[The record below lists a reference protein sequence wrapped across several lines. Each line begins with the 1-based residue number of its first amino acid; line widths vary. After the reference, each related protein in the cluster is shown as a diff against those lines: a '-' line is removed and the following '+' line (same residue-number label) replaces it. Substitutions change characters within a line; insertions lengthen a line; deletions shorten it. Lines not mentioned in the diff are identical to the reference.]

1 VAAISGAEVTPA
13 YFDQK
18 CERLA
23 AVGTIGHALRNGV
36 VHLWGTGLDATR
48 NPVDAA
54 IGRYTAPPRT
64 KFRVHAVRGR
74 KTASVLK
81 AAGIEAPDVYG
92 DPVWFLPRIFPMERI
107 DRTYELGV
115 VLHLSELAHADPS
128 SGPKDIYQRY
138 NIPAALRDSIRI
150 INTLI
155 DPKIAAVEEKI
166 REIVACRR
174 ILSTSLHGLVIAEA
188 YGIPC
193 AWFGTYGGG
202 VRELDAND
210 ASARIDH
217 RIRDFYSGT
226 DRPTVLAICQD
237 RSLETDWVGAIDAI
251 DRRYAPA
258 QYDPSALLAAFPVPA
273 VISLTDRTWRLPEGL
288 SQSLQL

>member
-1 VAAISGAEVTPA
+1 
-13 YFDQK
+13 
-18 CERLA
+18 
-23 AVGTIGHALRNGV
+23 
-36 VHLWGTGLDATR
+36 
-48 NPVDAA
+48 
-54 IGRYTAPPRT
+54 
-64 KFRVHAVRGR
+64 VRGR

-81 AAGIEAPDVYG
+81 AAGIEVPDVYG
-92 DPVWFLPRIFPMERI
+92 DPVWFLPRIFPMDGI
-107 DRTYELGV
+107 DKTCELGV
-115 VLHLSELAHADPS
+115 VLHLSELANADPS
-128 SGPKDIYQRY
+128 SGPKDIYRRY
-138 NIPAALRDSIRI
+138 NIPAALAGSIRI

-155 DPKIAAVEEKI
+155 EPGIGAIEDKI

-226 DRPTVLAICQD
+226 DRPALLAICQD
-237 RSLETDWVGAIDAI
+237 RSLETDWVEAMDAI
-251 DRRYAPA
+251 DRRYVPA
-258 QYDPSALLAAFPVPA
+258 QYDPSALFAAFPIPA
-273 VISLTDRTWRLPEGL
+273 AISLTDRTWRLPDGL